1 MKTQIQSLPYYISFN
16 VLYKPALSIPEVK
29 MMGSTFNEDSYNRA
43 TNVFQNLKKNI
54 KKYEVNTLKIW
65 VYCKQLETNVLSA
78 RIFMWINWIQKQI
91 NYANQSF
98 SICFAILGLWTE
110 IIMVSVEWYLH

>member
-16 VLYKPALSIPEVK
+16 VLYKPAMSIPEVK

-54 KKYEVNTLKIW
+54 KKYEVNTLKTW

-78 RIFMWINWIQKQI
+78 RIFM
-91 NYANQSF
+91 
-98 SICFAILGLWTE
+98 
-110 IIMVSVEWYLH
+110 